1 MTPEKLQKLFDY
13 IHLSYDDEWDPDDIE
28 RSQNGDIWFDSQRD
42 AYQSGLHD
50 GEKEFAEKLDS
61 LATEAEEEV
70 KVLLLKKYSIP
81 DVIEILT
88 NIIDDAHHKGIPFDD
103 CIWSKV
109 VELNKLYKE
118 NH

>member
-1 MTPEKLQKLFDY
+1 MIPEKLQKLFDY

-50 GEKEFAEKLDS
+50 GEKEFAERLDS

-70 KVLLLKKYSIP
+70 KSLIQE
-81 DVIEILT
+81 IERL
-88 NIIDDAHHKGIPFDD
+88 
-103 CIWSKV
+103 
-109 VELNKLYKE
+109 EKE
-118 NH
+118 NLEYRITRTG